1 MRTKKRVALAVLL
14 AAIVATLSGCPG
26 ANTRDLENVKIK
38 DPKKA
43 EIYANL
49 DQHPNIVRLCIDGLA
64 FLTTSRK
71 EDVILRVPEWDG
83 WCKA

>member
-1 MRTKKRVALAVLL
+1 MKVKKATALAALL
-14 AAIVATLSGCPG
+14 AAAVAGTTGCQG
-26 ANTRDLENVKIK
+26 ANTRDLEGIKIK